1 MAVFPRPGFLP
12 VKNTDYASGASTA
25 GPLFFKSIIMAYSGS
40 LTEAQALKKLQQYC
54 AYSERCHSDVVNKL
68 YALGVW
74 KKERDGIIASL
85 IEENYLN
92 EERFAK
98 AFAGG
103 HFRQKKW
110 GRNKIIKALQ
120 QKQVSPYCIKAGM
133 KEIDETA
140 YTQALKELF
149 QQKWNSL
156 KSEKNRFIKM
166 RKTSDFLI
174 QKGFEAEFFQPLFKE
189 ATE

>member
-1 MAVFPRPGFLP
+1 MKQGTSSSNLSP
-12 VKNTDYASGASTA
+12 
-25 GPLFFKSIIMAYSGS
+25 
-40 LTEAQALKKLQQYC
+40 EQALKKLQHYC

-68 YALGVW
+68 FELGVW
-74 KKERDGIIASL
+74 KKEHDAIIATL

-103 HFRQKKW
+103 HFRHKKW
-110 GRNKIIKALQ
+110 GRNKIRTALQ

-133 KEIDETA
+133 KEIGEEMYEQTL
-140 YTQALKELF
+140 TELL

-156 KSEKNRFIKM
+156 KGERNRFVKM
-166 RKTSDFLI
+166 KKTAAFLI
-174 QKGFEAEFFQPLFKE
+174 QRGYEPELFQPQLNTIK
-189 ATE
+189 

>member
-1 MAVFPRPGFLP
+1 MKQETSNIRLSP
-12 VKNTDYASGASTA
+12 
-25 GPLFFKSIIMAYSGS
+25 
-40 LTEAQALKKLQQYC
+40 EQALKKLQHYC

-68 YALGVW
+68 FELGVW
-74 KKERDGIIASL
+74 KKEHAAIIAAL

-110 GRNKIIKALQ
+110 GRNKIKMVLQ

-133 KEIDETA
+133 KEIDEEA
-140 YTQALKELF
+140 YEQTLTGLL
-149 QQKWNSL
+149 QQKWQSL
-156 KSEKNRFIKM
+156 KGTGNRFVKM
-166 RKTSDFLI
+166 KKTAAFLI
-174 QKGFEAEFFQPLFKE
+174 QRGYEPDLFQPLLQAIK
-189 ATE
+189 

>member
-1 MAVFPRPGFLP
+1 MAHP
-12 VKNTDYASGASTA
+12 
-25 GPLFFKSIIMAYSGS
+25 GS
-40 LTEAQALKKLQQYC
+40 LTEAQVLKKLQQYC

-68 YALGVW
+68 YELGVW
-74 KKERDGIIASL
+74 KKEHDTIIAAL

-120 QKQVSPYCIKAGM
+120 QKQVSPYCIKTGM
-133 KEIDETA
+133 KEIDEIA
-140 YTQALKELF
+140 YTAVLRELF
-149 QQKWNSL
+149 EQKWNSL
-156 KSEKNRFIKM
+156 KGEKNRFIKM

-174 QKGFEAEFFQPLFKE
+174 QKGFEPELFSSLFKE
-189 ATE
+189 TDP

>member
-1 MAVFPRPGFLP
+1 MKQESSNIRL
-12 VKNTDYASGASTA
+12 SS
-25 GPLFFKSIIMAYSGS
+25 
-40 LTEAQALKKLQQYC
+40 EQALKKLQHYC

-68 YALGVW
+68 FELGVW
-74 KKERDGIIASL
+74 KKEHDAIIAAL

-110 GRNKIIKALQ
+110 GRNKIKATLQ

-133 KEIDETA
+133 KEIDAAA
-140 YTQALKELF
+140 YEQALTELL

-156 KSEKNRFIKM
+156 KGERNRFVKM
-166 RKTSDFLI
+166 KKTSVFLI
-174 QKGFEAEFFQPLFKE
+174 QRGYEPELFQPLLH
-189 ATE
+189 TIQ

>member
-1 MAVFPRPGFLP
+1 MTSSQA
-12 VKNTDYASGASTA
+12 
-25 GPLFFKSIIMAYSGS
+25 
-40 LTEAQALKKLQQYC
+40 LTEAQALKKLQHYC
-54 AYSERCHSDVVNKL
+54 AYSERCHQDVVNKL
-68 YALGVW
+68 FELGVW
-74 KKERDGIIASL
+74 KKEHDAIIAAL

-110 GRNKIIKALQ
+110 GRNKIKTTLQ

-133 KEIDETA
+133 KEIDEEA
-140 YTQALKELF
+140 YEQTMTELL

-156 KSEKNRFIKM
+156 KGERNRFVKM
-166 RKTSDFLI
+166 KKTSVFLI
-174 QKGFEAEFFQPLFKE
+174 QRGYEPELFHPLLH
-189 ATE
+189 TIQ